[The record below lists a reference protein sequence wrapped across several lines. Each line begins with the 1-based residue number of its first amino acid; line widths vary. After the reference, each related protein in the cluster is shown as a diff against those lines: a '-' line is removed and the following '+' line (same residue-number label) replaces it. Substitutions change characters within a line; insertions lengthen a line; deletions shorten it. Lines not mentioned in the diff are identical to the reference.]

1 MPSADQVPV
10 KTSHSTMRWH
20 MWVVLI
26 AGSTGSAL
34 RAVRPPNLHIAP
46 DVGTISLR
54 RECDGFLVA
63 LTLGHHGPRHPRDL
77 ISERDR
83 GDLRWPPRQQCREPG
98 PMFRAMDLGI
108 ADDGQRARR
117 EQAAQIAISLLADTA
132 ELVLTPA
139 RVLLG
144 HEPDPGREIPPR
156 SESLRIGDAGDQSG
170 GQHRTNAWDRIEP
183 LARLSS
189 RPRQPSLPD
198 PTPPTA
204 AAF

>member
-63 LTLGHHGPRHPRDL
+63 LTLCHHGPRHPRDL

-83 GDLRWPPRQQCREPG
+83 GNLRWPPRQQCREPG

-108 ADDGQRARR
+108 AHDRHRAPP
-117 EQAAQIAISLLADTA
+117 QPPPQTALSLLPLTA
-132 ELVLTPA
+132 
-139 RVLLG
+139 
-144 HEPDPGREIPPR
+144 
-156 SESLRIGDAGDQSG
+156 SL
-170 GQHRTNAWDRIEP
+170 
-183 LARLSS
+183 
-189 RPRQPSLPD
+189 
-198 PTPPTA
+198 
-204 AAF
+204 

>member
-1 MPSADQVPV
+1 MPSAHQVPV

-63 LTLGHHGPRHPRDL
+63 LTLGHHGPRHPGDL

-108 ADDGQRARR
+108 AEEPSTASIPDSCIAAKDSRSITSSAGQNEKPRR
-117 EQAAQIAISLLADTA
+117 SGPGFPRSLQGLICLVVKTAFRPSAAFSSIATNSPRRQATHL
-132 ELVLTPA
+132 
-139 RVLLG
+139 
-144 HEPDPGREIPPR
+144 GREV
-156 SESLRIGDAGDQSG
+156 
-170 GQHRTNAWDRIEP
+170 
-183 LARLSS
+183 
-189 RPRQPSLPD
+189 
-198 PTPPTA
+198 
-204 AAF
+204 

>member
-63 LTLGHHGPRHPRDL
+63 LTLGHYGPRHPRDL

-108 ADDGQRARR
+108 ADDRQRARR

-132 ELVLTPA
+132 ELVLTPRSSVTWA
-139 RVLLG
+139 R
-144 HEPDPGREIPPR
+144 
-156 SESLRIGDAGDQSG
+156 
-170 GQHRTNAWDRIEP
+170 
-183 LARLSS
+183 ARS
-189 RPRQPSLPD
+189 RPRNSAQIGKPSDRRRWRPERWPARD
-198 PTPPTA
+198 RRRESHRA
-204 AAF
+204 VCSSRWIGARR